1 MPLPLTSRENRHQI
15 SYWEGSASVPWR
27 QPIDIAFHK
36 LCLACFN
43 ISSQQF
49 TFLYAGQN
57 SSQCL
62 CHVWA
67 GRAATNVHGKQENSR
82 LPYVNSTCA
91 ERSTCHTG
99 LLAFFGDF
107 AARMRIG
114 SFVGLRRWD
123 VAGASKPAL
132 ETYFALVLG
141 VFVFQISFWIYG
153 AVHILCQ
160 PKTGVPTPP
169 LRQQWSAFG

>member
-132 ETYFALVLG
+132 ETYFALVLSRCIC
-141 VFVFQISFWIYG
+141 ISNLILDSWG
-153 AVHILCQ
+153 CSHIMS
-160 PKTGVPTPP
+160 PVRG
-169 LRQQWSAFG
+169 G

>member
-1 MPLPLTSRENRHQI
+1 MLILLVDRNYLFNCHKDRVSLPVPLTSRENRHQI
-15 SYWEGSASVPWR
+15 SYWARPASVSKR
-27 QPIDIAFHK
+27 QLIDNAFHK

-67 GRAATNVHGKQENSR
+67 GRPARSVHGKQEKR
-82 LPYVNSTCA
+82 RVPYVNSTCA

-114 SFVGLRRWD
+114 SFVGLGRSD
-123 VAGASKPAL
+123 DAGASKPAS
-132 ETYFALVLG
+132 ETYFALVLI
-141 VFVFQISFWIYG
+141 VFVF
-153 AVHILCQ
+153 
-160 PKTGVPTPP
+160 
-169 LRQQWSAFG
+169 